1 MNSGTTCAIVPVK
14 VLAHAKRRLS
24 SVLPDAARQR
34 LVLTMLEDV
43 LAALVGA
50 RSVDWMAVVTADQ
63 RVAALAQRH
72 GASVLPEPGPDF
84 GSGLEPAVGGG
95 LGHEPRSDLGPQL
108 GRQAGPE
115 LPPEISLQ
123 ARPEWLPESLPE
135 SVPESLSESLAEP
148 LAEPLAQSRQQLG
161 SAALNGAIAS
171 GLAYACSRGARRVLV
186 LPADVPLTTSSELQT
201 LVLSRGEQAG
211 VTLAPSHDNNGT
223 NGLLLAP
230 PLAIAPCYGPGSY
243 LQHVSR
249 AMARRVDVNV
259 VHLEGLARDIDE
271 PDDLVRLLGDA
282 GARKRYGFI
291 APYLIA
297 SKLQPTPQGN
307 GQ

>member
-1 MNSGTTCAIVPVK
+1 MSSGTTCAIVPVK

-34 LVLTMLEDV
+34 LVLAMLEDV

-50 RSVDWMAVVTADQ
+50 RGVDWIAVVTADQ
-63 RVAALAQRH
+63 RVAVLAQRH

-84 GSGLEPAVGGG
+84 GSGLEPGVEGG

-108 GRQAGPE
+108 GQQAGPVPPE
-115 LPPEISLQ
+115 LP
-123 ARPEWLPESLPE
+123 
-135 SVPESLSESLAEP
+135 
-148 LAEPLAQSRQQLG
+148 RQQPG
-161 SAALNGAIAS
+161 FAALNAAIAS

-186 LPADVPLTTSSELQT
+186 LPADVPLTSSSELET
-201 LVLSRGEQAG
+201 LLQSRGEQVG
-211 VTLAPSHDNNGT
+211 VTLAPSHDNDGT

-243 LQHVSR
+243 LRHVSS

-271 PDDLVRLLGDA
+271 PDDLLRLLGDA
-282 GARKRYGFI
+282 GARKRYAFI
-291 APYLIA
+291 APYRIA
-297 SKLQPTPQGN
+297 SQVQPTPQGN

>member
-1 MNSGTTCAIVPVK
+1 MSSGTTCAIVPVK

-34 LVLTMLEDV
+34 LVLAMLQDV

-50 RSVDWMAVVTADQ
+50 QSIDWVAVVTADQ
-63 RVAALAQRH
+63 RVAALAQSH
-72 GASVLPEPGPDF
+72 GASVLPEPGPEF
-84 GSGLEPAVGGG
+84 EPELQPEVEPELWLEPRPALV
-95 LGHEPRSDLGPQL
+95 PQL
-108 GRQAGPE
+108 GPHLGRHAGPE
-115 LPPEISLQ
+115 ICPAHPLG
-123 ARPEWLPESLPE
+123 ARPDSLPG
-135 SVPESLSESLAEP
+135 SLPDSLP
-148 LAEPLAQSRQQLG
+148 VSLPHSLPDPRQQPG
-161 SAALNGAIAS
+161 FAALNAAIAS
-171 GLAYACSRGARRVLV
+171 GLAYASSRGARRVLV
-186 LPADVPLTTSSELQT
+186 LPADVPLTTSSELQS
-201 LVLSRGEQAG
+201 LVQSRGEQAG

-243 LQHVSR
+243 LQHLSR

-282 GARKRYGFI
+282 GAHKRYAFV
-291 APYLIA
+291 APHVA
-297 SKLQPTPQGN
+297 AAGKLQPTPQGN

>member
-1 MNSGTTCAIVPVK
+1 MSSGTTCAIVPVK

-24 SVLPDAARQR
+24 SVLPDAARQQ
-34 LVLTMLEDV
+34 LVLAMLEDV

-50 RSVDWMAVVTADQ
+50 RGVDWIAVVTADQ

-72 GASVLPEPGPDF
+72 GAGVLPEPGPDF
-84 GSGLEPAVGGG
+84 GSGLEWVVEGG
-95 LGHEPRSDLGPQL
+95 LGLEPRADLGPQL
-108 GRQAGPE
+108 GRQAGPV
-115 LPPEISLQ
+115 PPERPRQ
-123 ARPEWLPESLPE
+123 ARPECLPKSPA
-135 SVPESLSESLAEP
+135 ESLA
-148 LAEPLAQSRQQLG
+148 QSHQQPG
-161 SAALNGAIAS
+161 FAALNAAIAS

-186 LPADVPLTTSSELQT
+186 LPADVPLTTSSELEALLQ
-201 LVLSRGEQAG
+201 SRGEQVG
-211 VTLAPSHDNNGT
+211 VTLAPSRDNNGT

-259 VHLEGLARDIDE
+259 VHLAGLARDIDE

-282 GARKRYGFI
+282 GARKRYAFI

-297 SKLQPTPQGN
+297 SQVQPTPQGN

>member
-1 MNSGTTCAIVPVK
+1 MSSGTTCAIVPVK

-34 LVLTMLEDV
+34 LVLAMLQDV

-50 RSVDWMAVVTADQ
+50 QSIDWVAVVTADQ
-63 RVAALAQRH
+63 RVAALAQSH
-72 GASVLPEPGPDF
+72 GASVLPEPGPEF
-84 GSGLEPAVGGG
+84 EPELWLEPRPAVG
-95 LGHEPRSDLGPQL
+95 PQLGPQL
-108 GRQAGPE
+108 GRHAGPE
-115 LPPEISLQ
+115 ICPAHPLGV
-123 ARPEWLPESLPE
+123 RPDSLP
-135 SVPESLSESLAEP
+135 VSLPHTLP
-148 LAEPLAQSRQQLG
+148 DPRQQPG
-161 SAALNGAIAS
+161 FAALNAAIAS
-171 GLAYACSRGARRVLV
+171 GLAYASSRGARRVLV
-186 LPADVPLTTSSELQT
+186 VPADVPLTTSSELQS
-201 LVLSRGEQAG
+201 LVQSRGEQAG

-243 LQHVSR
+243 LQHLSR

-282 GARKRYGFI
+282 GAHKRYAFI
-291 APYLIA
+291 APHVA
-297 SKLQPTPQGN
+297 AAGKPQPTPQGN

>member
-1 MNSGTTCAIVPVK
+1 MSSGTTCAIVPVK

-24 SVLPDAARQR
+24 SVLPAAARQR
-34 LVLTMLEDV
+34 LVLAMLEDV
-43 LAALVGA
+43 LAALVGT
-50 RSVDWMAVVTADQ
+50 RSVDWVAVVTADQ
-63 RVAALAQRH
+63 RVAALAQRN
-72 GASVLPEPGPDF
+72 GASVLPEPGPNL
-84 GSGLEPAVGGG
+84 GSGLEPG
-95 LGHEPRSDLGPQL
+95 LGRVAARSDLGPQL
-108 GRQAGPE
+108 GRQAGAELRPPELCPELCPELRPE
-115 LPPEISLQ
+115 LPPELPRE
-123 ARPEWLPESLPE
+123 ARPEPLPEAF
-135 SVPESLSESLAEP
+135 AEP
-148 LAEPLAQSRQQLG
+148 LPDAREQAG
-161 SAALNGAIAS
+161 SAALNAAIAS

-186 LPADVPLTTSSELQT
+186 LPADVPLTSSSELQS
-201 LVLSRGEQAG
+201 LLQSRGEQAG

-230 PLAIAPCYGPGSY
+230 PLVIAPCYGPGSY

-282 GARKRYGFI
+282 GARKRYAFI
-291 APYLIA
+291 APYLTA
-297 SKLQPTPQGN
+297 STLQPTPQGS

>member
-1 MNSGTTCAIVPVK
+1 MSSGTTCAIVPVK

-24 SVLPDAARQR
+24 SVLPDAVRQR
-34 LVLTMLEDV
+34 LVLAMLQDV
-43 LAALVGA
+43 LAALAGA
-50 RSVDWMAVVTADQ
+50 QSIDWLAVVSADQ

-72 GASVLPEPGPDF
+72 GVSVLPEPRPDVGPQLAPDLGPEIWPKPWPKPRPKPRPDF
-84 GSGLEPAVGGG
+84 GA
-95 LGHEPRSDLGPQL
+95 QL
-108 GRQAGPE
+108 GRQAGPDLRPQ
-115 LPPEISLQ
+115 LPRE
-123 ARPEWLPESLPE
+123 ARPEALSEPRPESLQE
-135 SVPESLSESLAEP
+135 T
-148 LAEPLAQSRQQLG
+148 RQQSG
-161 SAALNGAIAS
+161 FAALNAAIAS

-186 LPADVPLTTSSELQT
+186 LPADVPLTTSRELQS
-201 LVLSRGEQAG
+201 LVESRGEQAG
-211 VTLAPSHDNNGT
+211 ITLAPSHDNNGT

-243 LQHVSR
+243 LRHLSR

-282 GARKRYGFI
+282 EARKRYAFI
-291 APYLIA
+291 APHVA
-297 SKLQPTPQGN
+297 AARKLQPTPQGN